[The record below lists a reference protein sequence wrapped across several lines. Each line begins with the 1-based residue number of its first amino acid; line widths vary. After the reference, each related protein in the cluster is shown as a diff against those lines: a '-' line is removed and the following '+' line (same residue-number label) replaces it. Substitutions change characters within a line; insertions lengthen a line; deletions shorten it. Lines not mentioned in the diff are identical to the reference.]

1 MTRSAG
7 SADTVH
13 IIFRFCRHVIVDD
26 MRQIANIQSAR
37 RNIRCN
43 EHANLAFLEA
53 VECVLSVNL
62 RFIAVNRTCADMGAV
77 QIMRHSIAAR
87 LGAHK
92 YQRAVQLRI
101 TQRVQQQLFLV
112 FTIYKIHRLINFFHG
127 CGDRIDFYAREVIF
141 EQPLDQRLHGFRHG
155 CGKQQRLHVIVLAHA
170 ADNAF
175 HIVDKSHVQHAIRLI
190 EHKQFNVLQINV
202 SLTAQIV
209 ESARRCHEDIDTG
222 AQCFGLVVL

>member
-1 MTRSAG
+1 
-7 SADTVH
+7 
-13 IIFRFCRHVIVDD
+13 
-26 MRQIANIQSAR
+26 
-37 RNIRCN
+37 
-43 EHANLAFLEA
+43 
-53 VECVLSVNL
+53 
-62 RFIAVNRTCADMGAV
+62 MGAV

-101 TQRVQQQLFLV
+101 TQRVQQQLFLI
-112 FTIYKIHRLINFFHG
+112 FPIYKIHRLINFFHG

-141 EQPLDQRLHGFRHG
+141 EQALDQRLHGFRHG
-155 CGKQQRLHVIVLAHA
+155 CGKQQRLHVIVLTHT

-175 HIVDKSHVQHAIRLI
+175 HIIDKSHVQHAIRLI